1 MGWTTLEYQSGQDI
15 HKETRFIADSFAE
28 SIDHFRSV
36 TLLDLERA
44 KNKLRDIDAK
54 ILNLTYEREY
64 AIRELEITGNQALG
78 GWLCTSS
85 ALVMIEHA
93 YKHLGWKSN
102 LVCAFIEYLRK
113 LFFEDSKV
121 FDNIICYSID
131 LDNHMASDS
140 VKHAINVVFGP
151 KKYDPN
157 KLFKLYLVGKDGM
170 KFDWKNQFIETNIKV
185 FKLNGG
191 SNSWCDPMIGSSPKL
206 TDIREVI
213 CKFVKTG
220 EYTELKWD
228 CCERDNA
235 KDIIESLTCGHTRG
249 LNAERMFGYKD
260 DIDGNYT
267 DF

>member
-1 MGWTTLEYQSGQDI
+1 MGWTTLEYQSGQNI
-15 HKETRFIADSFAE
+15 HKESRFIADNFAE
-28 SIDHFRSV
+28 SVDHSRSV

-85 ALVMIEHA
+85 ALAMVEHA

-102 LVCAFIEYLRK
+102 LACAFIEYLRK
-113 LFFEDSKV
+113 LFFDDSKA

-131 LDNHMASDS
+131 SDNKIVNSS
-140 VKHAINVVFGP
+140 VNHAINVVFGP
-151 KKYDPN
+151 KKYDSN
-157 KLFKLYLVGKDGM
+157 KSFKIYLVGKDGM

-185 FKLNGG
+185 FKLN
-191 SNSWCDPMIGSSPKL
+191 SEVNSWSGPMIASSPKL
-206 TDIREVI
+206 TDIREAI

-228 CCERDNA
+228 CHERDNA
-235 KDIIESLTCGHTRG
+235 NDIIESLTCGRTRG
-249 LNAERMFGYKD
+249 LNAEKMFGYKD
-260 DIDGNYT
+260 NMYYT